1 MTHAGFI
8 AVDPGHSTG
17 VAIFEDGRILRT
29 LTTTAPHDDLRDLIA
44 GCTVVCER
52 GPKNRKQ
59 ADTCSDVEAIVN
71 EVALDVVWVRPSDW
85 KGHPATRQADQSL
98 PVHERDAASIGWWF
112 IALYELAKDRVA
124 NST

>member
-1 MTHAGFI
+1 LSNAGFI

-17 VAIFEDGRILRT
+17 VAIFEGTSLLRT
-29 LTTTAPHDDLRDLIA
+29 LTTTAPHAGLRDLIK

-85 KGHPATRQADQSL
+85 KGHPATRQAEASL
-98 PVHERDAASIGWWF
+98 PVHERDAASIGYWF

-124 NST
+124 NTA